1 MLLEDDQVEKL
12 ITKIS
17 VGKDIKIVDDQLITL
32 KFPSNLIKL
41 EADVLYEN
49 EYQKAINSGLLN
61 RSSLEELIKRRN
73 LFTDEDQKN
82 LDSLEAKLEGQRIL
96 LAKTTVVKANQS
108 RIKGVMAKLRTDINE
123 ITAKK
128 TSKLMMSAEVK
139 ANEEKS
145 LFLCWKC
152 TFKADE
158 LLWETFRDFKHTS
171 DIKFRANILTSF
183 FKFYSGLPSA
193 EIRFIARH
201 NLWRIRYVNSQ
212 KLAEALFGIP
222 SVDYTNDMLSLAYWS
237 NYYDNIYQ
245 MMSEDRP
252 SDLIIEDD
260 EALDAFMRA
269 FYEERTREDAARRS
283 KSRSPGK
290 LSAFDSEEVIV
301 TASNELYQ
309 DIVYDTPREAK
320 KLKDR
325 NEIKKRTKRAG

>member
-1 MLLEDDQVEKL
+1 MLLEDEQVEKL

-17 VGKDIKIVDDQLITL
+17 VGVTIEIIDGQLITF

-41 EADVLYEN
+41 EADVLYED
-49 EYQKAINSGLLN
+49 EYQKAIDSGLLN
-61 RSSLEELIKRRN
+61 RSSLEELIKKRN
-73 LFTDEDQKN
+73 LFTDEDQKK
-82 LDSLEAKLEGQRIL
+82 LEGLKTKLEGQRVL

-108 RIKGVMAKLRTDINE
+108 RIKGVMAKLRSDINQL
-123 ITAKK
+123 TGQK

-145 LFLCWKC
+145 LFLCWRCVFNTDK
-152 TFKADE
+152 
-158 LLWETFRDFKHTS
+158 LLWETFKEFKHTS
-171 DIKFRANILTSF
+171 DIKFRDTVLTSF
-183 FKFYSGLPSA
+183 LVFYSGLPAA

-245 MMSEDRP
+245 MMSEDKP

-260 EALDAFMRA
+260 EALDAYMKS
-269 FYEERTREDAARRS
+269 FYEERTREDAAKRS
-283 KSRSPGK
+283 KSKSPGK

-301 TASNELYQ
+301 TASNELYR
-309 DIVYDTPREAK
+309 DIEYDTPREAK
-320 KLKDR
+320 KLKER
-325 NEIKKRTKRAG
+325 NEVKKRTKRRG